1 MARKFAVAWKI
12 YWITTFSFINP
23 ATQYIV
29 FRSSRKRQIKAWRT
43 GNGYYSIGKGR
54 NAVLAFS

>member
-1 MARKFAVAWKI
+1 MQAGQH
-12 YWITTFSFINP
+12 FINP

-29 FRSSRKRQIKAWRT
+29 FRSSRKSQIKAWRA
-43 GNGYYSIGKGR
+43 GNGYSIGKGR